1 MYIVKCFG
9 LSLVVPDHGTKN
21 AVSMEVQYKETL
33 ELASMAASKTE
44 SSWNQHR
51 GGGSSLVGI
60 ILRLQ
65 HAVEE
70 AGNTQSNHSDLVK
83 TCGDDLYWC

>member
-1 MYIVKCFG
+1 MYVVKCFR

-21 AVSMEVQYKETL
+21 AVSMEGQYKETL

-51 GGGSSLVGI
+51 GGSSLVGI

-65 HAVEE
+65 RAVEE
-70 AGNTQSNHSDLVK
+70 AGNSQSNHSDLVK
-83 TCGDDLYWC
+83 TCGDDPYWG

>member
-1 MYIVKCFG
+1 MCIVKCFR

-21 AVSMEVQYKETL
+21 AVSREGQYKETP

-44 SSWNQHR
+44 TSWNQHR
-51 GGGSSLVGI
+51 GVSSPVDV
-60 ILRLQ
+60 ILRLER
-65 HAVEE
+65 AAEE
-70 AGNTQSNHSDLVK
+70 AGNNQSNHNDFVK